1 MRVIAG
7 TAKGRRLKTVKG
19 MTTRPTAD
27 RVKESLF
34 NIIKEKLEDNSF
46 LDLYAGT
53 GNIGIEALSRGVVR
67 VVFVERDKQAIK
79 ILRENLQLTNFQ
91 QNVEIYQQDVM
102 TALEILGKKKR
113 SFDLIFLDPPYYEG
127 LEEKTLA
134 SICSNK
140 VLTSQG
146 LVIIEHSRK
155 NTLPST
161 VASLQLIRTENYGD
175 TAISFYRIREDEQ

>member
-34 NIIKEKLEDNSF
+34 NIIREKLEGNSL

-53 GNIGIEALSRGVVR
+53 GNIGIEALSRGVTSA
-67 VVFVERDKQAIK
+67 VFVERDKQAVK
-79 ILRENLQLTNFQ
+79 VLRENLQVTSFQ
-91 QNVEIYQQDVM
+91 QNVEVYQQDVM
-102 TALEILGKKKR
+102 IALDIFGKKKR
-113 SFDLIFLDPPYYEG
+113 AFDLIFLDPPYYEG
-127 LEEKTLA
+127 LEEKTLTR
-134 SICSNK
+134 IFLNK
-140 VLTSQG
+140 VLAPEG

-155 NTLPST
+155 NNLPST
-161 VASLQLIRTENYGD
+161 VASLQLIRTEIYGD
-175 TAISFYRIREDEQ
+175 TAISFYRIREDEE